1 MIGHQDRWNEDLFV
15 ACPLRDLVPD
25 DHILKRVDRVL
36 DLSWLQQD
44 VEECYCLDNGRP
56 SIDPEAA
63 VRLMLAGFFYGIV
76 HDRKLMREAQA
87 NLAMR
92 WFAGFKPDEP
102 LPDHSSLTRIRQRWG
117 EGRFKRI
124 FQRTVDACRAAGLID
139 GEVVHIDATLIRA
152 DVSWKRVV
160 ERHAE
165 RVLEENADQD
175 DGGEATPSPKRRG
188 RLSRRPAKVNVQ
200 KQSLTDPE
208 ATLTTSSHDRRM
220 EFCYKQHTAVDDRA
234 GVLVDVSVTTGAV
247 SEGAQLLEQIDRVQ
261 ANTGRVVQTVTAD
274 AGYAHPHN
282 YAVLEERGIAAV
294 IPPQRERQRPQRIP
308 VRRFRYD
315 AKHDVVRCPGGKE
328 LHRASEA
335 KNGWHYRAR
344 SCDCRNCPLRSR
356 CIAPS
361 AKVRTILIVRDYPA
375 LLRARREKE
384 RGWDEDKRELYRRHQ
399 WLAEGKHGEAKERHG
414 LRRAVRRGRWN
425 VAVQAYL
432 AAAVMNL
439 KCLVAHGGGRPA
451 VAKAVRALERMFRTV
466 GSAVRVLLRLST
478 RTMTMRL
485 AQNHV

>member
-1 MIGHQDRWNEDLFV
+1 MVGNQDRWREDIFV

-25 DHILKRVDRVL
+25 DHILKRVDRML
-36 DLSWLQQD
+36 DLAWLQD
-44 VEECYCLDNGRP
+44 EVSDCYCSDNGRP

-63 VRLMLAGFFYGIV
+63 LRLMLAGFFAGIV
-76 HDRKLMREAQA
+76 HDRKLMREAQV

-92 WFAGFKPDEP
+92 WFAGYRLHEQ

-117 EGRFKRI
+117 EERFKHI
-124 FQRTVDACRAAGLID
+124 FQRTVDICRAAGLVD
-139 GEVVHIDATLIRA
+139 GETVHIDATLIRA

-160 ERHAE
+160 ERHTE
-165 RVLEENADQD
+165 RVLEENPAEDVSD
-175 DGGEATPSPKRRG
+175 EGAGAVPKRRG
-188 RLSRRPAKVNVQ
+188 RPRTNPVETHKE
-200 KQSLTDPE
+200 SLTDPE
-208 ATLTTSSHDRRM
+208 ATLTTSSHDRAM
-220 EFCYKQHTAVDDRA
+220 EFCFKQHTTVDDRA
-234 GVLVDVSVTTGAV
+234 GVLVDVNVTTGAV
-247 SEGAQLLEQIDRVQ
+247 SEGVQLLDQIERTQ

-282 YAVLEERGIAAV
+282 YAVLEQRGVRAV
-294 IPPQRERQRPQRIP
+294 IPPQRERRKPTRLP

-315 AKHDVVRCPGGKE
+315 ARNDVVRCPGGKK
-328 LHRASEA
+328 LHRSSEA

-344 SCDCRNCPLRSR
+344 ACDCRNCPLRPR

-361 AKVRTILIVRDYPA
+361 AKSRTILIVKDYPA

-384 RGWDEDKRELYRRHQ
+384 RGWDKGKRELYRRHQ

-439 KCLVAHGGGRPA
+439 KCLVAHANGRPA
-451 VAKAVRALERMFRTV
+451 VAQAAQLVERVVTTLFSTI
-466 GSAVRVLLRLST
+466 GTLLRMPT
-478 RTMTMRL
+478 RLTAL
-485 AQNHV
+485 CAG

>member
-1 MIGHQDRWNEDLFV
+1 MIGRRDRWHEDLFV
-15 ACPLRDLVPD
+15 ACPLRDLIPD

-36 DLSWLQQD
+36 DLTWLRQD
-44 VEECYCLDNGRP
+44 VAGCYCLENGRP

-87 NLAMR
+87 NLAVR
-92 WFAGFKPDEP
+92 WFAGFKPHEP

-117 EGRFKRI
+117 EERFKRI
-124 FQRTVDACRAAGLID
+124 FRRTVDICRAAGLVD
-139 GEVVHIDATLIRA
+139 GEVVHIDATLVRA

-160 ERHAE
+160 ERHAK
-165 RVLEENADQD
+165 RVLEENPGDSDGCD
-175 DGGEATPSPKRRG
+175 DETGAARKRRG
-188 RLSRRPAKVNVQ
+188 RPRTNPVETHKE
-200 KQSLTDPE
+200 SLTDPE
-208 ATLTTSSHDRRM
+208 ATLTTSSHDRPM
-220 EFCYKQHTAVDDRA
+220 EFCYKQHTTVDDRA
-234 GVLVDVSVTTGAV
+234 GVLLDVNVTTGAT
-247 SEGAQLLEQIDRVQ
+247 SEGAQLLEQIERTQ
-261 ANTGRVVQTVTAD
+261 ANTGRVVRTVTAD
-274 AGYAHPHN
+274 AGYAHPRN
-282 YAVLEERGIAAV
+282 YAALEKRGIRAV
-294 IPPQRERQRPQRIP
+294 IPPQRERRRPTRLP

-315 AKHDVVRCPGGKE
+315 ARNDVVRCPGGKE
-328 LHRASEA
+328 LHRASAA

-344 SCDCRNCPLRSR
+344 PCDCRVCPLRSR

-361 AKVRTILIVRDYPA
+361 ARSRTILIVRDDPA

-399 WLAEGKHGEAKERHG
+399 WLAEGKHGEGKERHG

-451 VAKAVRALERMFRTV
+451 VAQAVQLLQRAVTNVFLAIWTLLWLPTRLIALRTV
-466 GSAVRVLLRLST
+466 
-478 RTMTMRL
+478 
-485 AQNHV
+485 

>member
-1 MIGHQDRWNEDLFV
+1 MIGHQDRWHEDLFV

-36 DLSWLQQD
+36 DLAWLRQD
-44 VEECYCLDNGRP
+44 VAECYCVDNGRP

-87 NLAMR
+87 NLAVR
-92 WFAGFKPDEP
+92 WFAGFRPHES

-117 EGRFKRI
+117 EERFKRI
-124 FQRTVDACRAAGLID
+124 FQRTVDICRAAGLVD

-165 RVLEENADQD
+165 RVLEENTTE
-175 DGGEATPSPKRRG
+175 DGGNEGTVTATKRRG
-188 RLSRRPAKVNVQ
+188 RPRSIPVETHKE
-200 KQSLTDPE
+200 SLTDPE
-208 ATLTTSSHDRRM
+208 ATLTTSSHDRSM
-220 EFCYKQHTAVDDRA
+220 EFCYKQHTTVDDRA
-234 GVLVDVSVTTGAV
+234 GVLLDVSVTTGAT
-247 SEGAQLLEQIDRVQ
+247 SEGAQLLEQIDRTQV
-261 ANTGRVVQTVTAD
+261 NTGRVVRTVTAD
-274 AGYAHPHN
+274 AGYAHPRN
-282 YAVLEERGIAAV
+282 YAVLEERGMRAV
-294 IPPQRERQRPQRIP
+294 IPPQRERRRPTRLP

-315 AKHDVVRCPGGKE
+315 ARNDVVRCPGGNE
-328 LHRASEA
+328 LHRSSEA
-335 KNGWHYRAR
+335 KNGWIYRAR
-344 SCDCRNCPLRSR
+344 SCDCRICPLRSR

-361 AKVRTILIVRDYPA
+361 AHSRTILIVRDYPA

-384 RGWDEDKRELYRRHQ
+384 RGWDEGKRELYRRHQ

-414 LRRAVRRGRWN
+414 LRRAIRRGRWN

-439 KCLVAHGGGRPA
+439 KCLVAHGGGRPV
-451 VAKAVRALERMFRTV
+451 VAQADQ
-466 GSAVRVLLRLST
+466 LLRRAATAVYSAIKT
-478 RTMTMRL
+478 VFWVPARVTAVL
-485 AQNHV
+485 AA

>member
-1 MIGHQDRWNEDLFV
+1 LIGHQDRWREDLFI

-36 DLSWLQQD
+36 DLSWLRQD
-44 VEECYCLDNGRP
+44 VAECYCLENGRP

-92 WFAGFKPDEP
+92 WFAGFKPHEP

-124 FQRTVDACRAAGLID
+124 FQRTVDVCRAAGLVD

-160 ERHAE
+160 EQHAE
-165 RVLEENADQD
+165 RVLEENPGDEDGD
-175 DGGEATPSPKRRG
+175 DKPSGSAPRRRG
-188 RLSRRPAKVNVQ
+188 RPRSRPAEVR

-234 GVLVDVSVTTGAV
+234 GVLVDVNVTTGAM
-247 SEGAQLLEQIDRVQ
+247 SEGSQLLEQMDRVQ
-261 ANTGRVVQTVTAD
+261 ANTGRVVRAVTAD
-274 AGYAHPHN
+274 AGYAHPRN
-282 YAVLEERGIAAV
+282 YGVLEQRGVVAV
-294 IPPQRERQRPQRIP
+294 IPPQREQRRPRRIP

-315 AKHDVVRCPGGKE
+315 ARHDVVRCPGGKE
-328 LHRASEA
+328 LHRATEA
-335 KNGWHYRAR
+335 KNGWLYRAR
-344 SCDCRNCPLRSR
+344 PCDCRVCPLRTR

-361 AKVRTILIVRDYPA
+361 AHSRTILIVRDYPA
-375 LLRARREKE
+375 LLRARRDKE
-384 RGWDEDKRELYRRHQ
+384 RGWDEDKRALYRRHQ

-439 KCLVAHGGGRPA
+439 KCLVTHGGRRPA
-451 VAKAVRALERMFRTV
+451 VVQALQTLGQLPHTV
-466 GSAVRVLLRLST
+466 GLVVRTLLRLLP
-478 RTMTMRL
+478 RTMALHT
-485 AQNHV
+485 AQNHA